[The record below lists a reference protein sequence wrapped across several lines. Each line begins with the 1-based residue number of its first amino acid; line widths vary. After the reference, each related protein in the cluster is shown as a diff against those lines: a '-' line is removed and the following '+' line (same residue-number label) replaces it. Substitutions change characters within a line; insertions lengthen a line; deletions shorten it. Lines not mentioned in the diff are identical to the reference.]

1 MPHRIVILG
10 GSGFVGRHLAE
21 RLCQQGHQ
29 VRVLTRNRER
39 HREDLLVLPG
49 LELVQANVH
58 EPVELER
65 QLQDRDVAINLVGI
79 LHERRPGR
87 NDLPPERH
95 GDFEKNHI
103 ELPRL
108 LANTC
113 ARLGVQRLLHMSAL
127 GANPVGPSAYLRSK
141 GIGEEIVRQAGENSA
156 ALGHFTYLNGP
167 KLVWGRGLHV
177 TSFRPS
183 VIFGDGDSF
192 FNQFAKLLRSVPLF
206 IPLAKAK
213 AKLQPVWVEDVVS
226 AFVQAI
232 DDPKTFGKS
241 FDLCGPKVYT
251 LAEILRYTQSLIG
264 KHQAI
269 VPLCDLLATLQASIF
284 EKLPGKIITRD
295 NLLSLSVD
303 NVCQHNDLL
312 HAFGIEAT
320 ALESVVPEYIG
331 GGRAA
336 QFSAARQRRAGQ
348 AKGA

>member
-1 MPHRIVILG
+1 MSKRIVILG

-21 RLCQQGHQ
+21 RLCKEGQQ
-29 VRVLTRNRER
+29 VRILTRNRER
-39 HREDLLVLPG
+39 HREKLLVLPG
-49 LELVQANVH
+49 LELVQTNVH
-58 EPVELER
+58 DPIELER
-65 QLQDRDVAINLVGI
+65 QLKNQDVVINLVGI

-108 LANTC
+108 VANTC
-113 ARLGVQRLLHMSAL
+113 ARVGVPRLLHMSAL
-127 GANPVGPSAYLRSK
+127 GANPVAPSAYLRSK
-141 GIGEEIVRQAGENSA
+141 GIGEEIVRQSGENSA
-156 ALGHFTYLNGP
+156 ALGYFTYLNGP
-167 KLVWGRGLHV
+167 KLLWGRGLHV

-192 FNQFAKLLRSVPLF
+192 FNQFAQLLRSVPFF
-206 IPLAKAK
+206 IPLAKAQ

-226 AFVQAI
+226 AFVQAM
-232 DDPKTFGKS
+232 DDPKTYGKS
-241 FDLCGPKVYT
+241 YDLCGPKIYT

-269 VPLCDLLATLQASIF
+269 IPLCDLLATIQAMVF
-284 EKLPGKIITRD
+284 ERLPGKIITRD

-303 NVCQHNDLL
+303 NVCQQNDLL

-320 ALESVVPEYIG
+320 AMESIVPDYIG
-331 GGRAA
+331 GGRAG
-336 QFSAARQRRAGQ
+336 QLSDVRKRRPTAR
-348 AKGA
+348 